1 LDVPFT
7 HCLLFNTAMT
17 FLSAV
22 PLLQSDIGGREILV
36 GLLSEAIGSGFNTGL
51 TATAVDRIFLLLW
64 AFLCAVGCKMI
75 FAPFHQ
81 SHKI

>member
-1 LDVPFT
+1 
-7 HCLLFNTAMT
+7 MT

-22 PLLQSDIGGREILV
+22 PLLQSDIGGCEILV
-36 GLLSEAIGSGFNTGL
+36 GLLSEATGSGFNTGL

-64 AFLCAVGCKMI
+64 AFLFVVGFKMI

-81 SHKI
+81 SYKI